1 MRGVP
6 GDGDCFDRA
15 LFGLIGELPPGVRPV
30 QVGKPMNPTD
40 DEIRALRQQLARR
53 VATIFR
59 DFNLTGRLPPWLTT
73 SQFRGAFDGATE
85 ADRLRAQVRHVL
97 RILKMG
103 EWDSSTG
110 DAVVAAAAWLFNL
123 PLTLLHETY
132 AVDLGPDDAE
142 RIGYLLYNG
151 THYDGVLGPHDHVFR
166 QRDFVQRVPGTDQAR
181 RPRSRYRRCVPDG
194 PG

>member
-1 MRGVP
+1 MDAYEVARAARLAEVAVRQRGMLDYYRDVRGNLRVRGVP
-6 GDGDCFDRA
+6 GDGDCFYRA

-73 SQFRGAFDGATE
+73 SQFRGAFDGVTE

-103 EWDSSTG
+103 SRTAPPATRWWLRRRGCSTC
-110 DAVVAAAAWLFNL
+110 
-123 PLTLLHETY
+123 
-132 AVDLGPDDAE
+132 
-142 RIGYLLYNG
+142 R
-151 THYDGVLGPHDHVFR
+151 
-166 QRDFVQRVPGTDQAR
+166 
-181 RPRSRYRRCVPDG
+181 
-194 PG
+194 